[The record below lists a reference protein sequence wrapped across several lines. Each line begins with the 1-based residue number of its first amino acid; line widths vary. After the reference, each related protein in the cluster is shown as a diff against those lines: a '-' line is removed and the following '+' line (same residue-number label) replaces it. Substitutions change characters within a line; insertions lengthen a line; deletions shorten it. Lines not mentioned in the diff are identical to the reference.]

1 MGIFE
6 CYKIINISPFPIQ
19 SPKSYKD
26 QKKEACLNSLTKI
39 HIRNNNSYM
48 YMYVHIYTRQIFLK
62 LVYTLMSDVNI
73 YIFSFFAKQ
82 NYHDLRLQ
90 FEFSLQLYILYT
102 IYTVVLC
109 IMPPLVNIFQREK
122 NKNKL
127 SQGIYLQPSWTVQQ
141 VA

>member
-90 FEFSLQLYILYT
+90 FEFSL
-102 IYTVVLC
+102 
-109 IMPPLVNIFQREK
+109 
-122 NKNKL
+122 
-127 SQGIYLQPSWTVQQ
+127 
-141 VA
+141 